1 MSAAHPPQTERA
13 AALHPERRVGDA
25 DLGVVVTA
33 RRCGHEEANTLPIEE
48 GVELRPLL
56 GGEGPEAPSQAELEL
71 VAEPF
76 PVHVAEATV
85 VSLADE
91 EANGG
96 ALLGGGRRRLAGQ
109 RLQVAIGELL
119 DEKCGDDSRQIGAAR
134 RHRQRERKAHQ
145 VVHRVAND
153 GLVEITDLDR
163 HLAVTPRDGSHISD
177 VGVAA
182 DPHVRTLG

>member
-119 DEKCGDDSRQIGAAR
+119 DEKCGDDSRQIGAGLPTTVWSRSRISTATSPSLRAMGPIFPTWASPQIHTCGPWGSAR
-134 RHRQRERKAHQ
+134 PS
-145 VVHRVAND
+145 RVS
-153 GLVEITDLDR
+153 
-163 HLAVTPRDGSHISD
+163 SHS
-177 VGVAA
+177 
-182 DPHVRTLG
+182 